1 MTIYRNR
8 STEPRQTGPI
18 ASIAAIDVQPASVQ
32 RARIRLAEAPDV
44 DAVTELLSEAAAW
57 TAAIGF
63 ANWPSPFPREV
74 VTDGLARRELY
85 VAEVGSD
92 VDPTIVA
99 TLTLQWSDELF
110 WGAQPDD
117 AGYVHRL
124 VVRRDRAGAGLGA
137 ALIDWA
143 TEQVQAAGRTRLRLD
158 VSADN
163 LPLSSLYERLGFTHR
178 GVREGELVEPG
189 GGIRRW
195 KTRLYERDCN
205 EENPR

>member
-1 MTIYRNR
+1 LPSCSRR
-8 STEPRQTGPI
+8 SRPGRRRSGSPTGRRRSPGE
-18 ASIAAIDVQPASVQ
+18 
-32 RARIRLAEAPDV
+32 L
-44 DAVTELLSEAAAW
+44 VTR
-57 TAAIGF
+57 GF
-63 ANWPSPFPREV
+63 GRG
-74 VTDGLARRELY
+74 DLY
-85 VAEVGSD
+85 VAEDGPEV
-92 VDPTIVA
+92 VA
-99 TLTLQWSDELF
+99 ALTLQWSDEFF

-143 TEQVQAAGRTRLRLD
+143 AAQVRAAGRTRLRLD

-163 LPLSSLYERLGFTHR
+163 LPLRAYYERLGFIYR
-178 GVREGELVEPG
+178 SEREGELIEPG